1 MVVVELDEDG
11 AVPGRGVVD
20 EDEGVVELL
29 FDDLG
34 GASDILGVVMASCC
48 CTTAGCPIVDGAILI
63 LGGGGN
69 PPKFGTF
76 LVGVD

>member
-1 MVVVELDEDG
+1 M
-11 AVPGRGVVD
+11 PGRGVV
-20 EDEGVVELL
+20 EDGVVELL
-29 FDDLG
+29 DDL
-34 GASDILGVVMASCC
+34 GASDILGVMASSCC

-69 PPKFGTF
+69 PPILGGGGNPPRDGTF